1 MRLMTVADR
10 PEALWLPLRI
20 VQVVLRARPSASAC
34 WSRVSKPIAT
44 RTSPS
49 SRILD
54 DCRAFMSAPLRL
66 GAAPGAVGVIFG
78 VIACT
83 AGVGLEH
90 NLALIRL
97 VS

>member
-34 WSRVSKPIAT
+34 WSRVWSPIAT

-49 SRILD
+49 SLILD
-54 DCRAFMSAPLRL
+54 DCRAFMSAPLSLRP
-66 GAAPGAVGVIFG
+66 APGAIGVILE
-78 VIACT
+78 VIACR
-83 AGVGLEH
+83 AGVGLER